1 MEKRRSIRQRIE
13 LEAVYSIRG
22 GAVHTCQVN
31 DFSRGGLFLSYD
43 DANQYVQCKK
53 QGVKVR
59 DPVKLVLTLDQE
71 DCPVEGRVAHF
82 SDVGVG
88 VQFVN
93 HSAQLHDRLEKIAAA
108 HQNNPSTADR
118 MTGRTLSLDS
128 REKLAQVL
136 TEATCSF
143 LFEHLGHFQTSL
155 LDAFVQAADRQKAD
169 AAQHPFLD
177 AIALFNK
184 HGKSITESLIAEIRL
199 LINEVSLGKTPSDH
213 SFAATRK
220 SMSSSSLSLVDKEEF
235 EDWLIVRVVSS
246 RAETQFREPLLELQ
260 LRLEVAYP
268 HKEGKDVDN
277 PFAPGAFCKAFQRC
291 VRHFKLGQSVERVV
305 FRVLQEQVINHFG
318 TLYKALNKQFADAG
332 VLPNLDVPK
341 YLAGQKKT
349 NAKTPDASPAKSE
362 NVGSIEEGIQDNA
375 AASSLS
381 TSQSVAAGGNAL
393 AQPLASPNQYSHL
406 QDSLSKAKSAY
417 STASRLIRMHR
428 AIQPGGGQAG
438 AAPLRRASADSQQAP
453 AQVVPFPSAT
463 TGAAPADATVSPES
477 GGVQPVVGAS
487 GTGGS
492 EAVAGVDAQAKVLPA
507 VETQVVVNAIDR
519 LQMVLASA
527 ECPGLDDGQLLDRI
541 QSQVRSLAGDQ
552 SAIGDAEQ
560 ESIQMMDQLFQN
572 IVEGQRIA
580 DPLKPALRKLQVP
593 LLKALFIDPALFAND
608 KHPARQT
615 VNTLALLSDKD
626 SANLHINQQRI
637 IDIVQF
643 LLDNFDKGLE
653 VFDQANEKL
662 DKLAD
667 REKQVIK
674 RNVER
679 VTEACR
685 GQEKVERANEA
696 VEHALKER
704 LHGTLVPL
712 AIVNLIDA
720 GWRELMRLSYIREG
734 EESRAWLTTLQ
745 VVEQLVGRLGLNG
758 PNEVVMTFSPTE
770 LIKLIDKGLSKIP
783 PNKYNHKAII
793 NELEMLLQ
801 AGEIDPAELVEY
813 KSNYSSIETDF
824 INRLKS
830 LAGDASEKSLLR
842 WVKRARSLEEG
853 QWLEFDVPD
862 GNNQLNQLAWVS
874 DNYNRFVFVN
884 HLGMKVCD
892 LALDEIAIKLK
903 KGEVRV
909 LGSDAVPAVDQGLDS
924 LVQKFYDQLAFEAAH
939 DQLTR
944 LVTRK
949 EFERCLARSVART
962 KKNNETYLLC
972 YFDVTQFKVINNTCG
987 YEGGDA
993 LLKEVATRVQQLAE
1007 EHDVMGR
1014 LGGDEFGI
1022 LCPVSTEH
1030 DGYQRTHR
1038 FKAAIEAQRFVWGS
1052 HVFTINVSMAYVV
1065 FDKANDRVLELLR
1078 GVESAVEIAKQAGHT
1093 EIQAY
1098 RSSDVRLEQ
1107 RDSVM
1112 AWVARINA
1120 ALDSDHLRLR
1130 CQMIAPVDDDF
1141 GAAKPHYEILLTV
1154 LDEQGEHMPPA
1165 EFIKAAEEYSRMA
1178 QVDRWVIN
1186 QVLGWMQANPAFLD
1200 EIGGF
1205 AINLSGHSMNDD
1217 SFMDFIF
1224 ERLVQ
1229 TDVPRRKLIFE
1240 VTETTAVAN
1249 LEDAADFITEMKEI
1263 GCRFSL
1269 DDFGAGQS
1277 SYAYLK
1283 SLPVDFIKIDGSF
1296 VRNIANDDVDYAM
1309 VKSITDMG
1317 HFLEKKI
1324 VAEFVLDEDVYETVA
1339 DIGVDYVQG
1348 YHIGKPVYL
1357 DELNLAASE

>member
-22 GAVHTCQVN
+22 GTVHTCQVN
-31 DFSRGGLFLSYD
+31 DFSRGGMFLTYD
-43 DANQYVQCKK
+43 DASQYVLCKK

-59 DPVKLVLTLDQE
+59 DPIKLVLTLDQE
-71 DCPVEGRVAHF
+71 DYPVEGRIAHF

-88 VQFVN
+88 VQFIN
-93 HSAQLHDRLEKIAAA
+93 HSAQLYDRLEKLSAL
-108 HQNNPSTADR
+108 HQAKPSHAGKVA
-118 MTGRTLSLDS
+118 GRSLSLDS
-128 REKLAQVL
+128 KEKLAQQL
-136 TEATCSF
+136 SATACGF
-143 LFEHLGHFQTSL
+143 LQEHLGQFQTQL
-155 LDAFVQAADRQKAD
+155 LDALVQAADRQSAD

-177 AIALFNK
+177 AIGMFNK
-184 HGKSITESLIAEIRL
+184 HGTSIIESLIAEIRL

-213 SFAATRK
+213 SFAASRK

-268 HKEGKDVDN
+268 HKEGKDVEN

-291 VRHFKLGQSVERVV
+291 VRHFKLGQTVERVV
-305 FRVLQEQVINHFG
+305 FRVLQEQVINQFG
-318 TLYKALNKQFADAG
+318 GLYKTLNKQFADAG

-341 YLAGQKKT
+341 YLAGQKK
-349 NAKTPDASPAKSE
+349 NQAEAKQADAAKRDVEPATADGAQSDE
-362 NVGSIEEGIQDNA
+362 ASSTV
-375 AASSLS
+375 AASAN
-381 TSQSVAAGGNAL
+381 TAFDAVAGTR
-393 AQPLASPNQYSHL
+393 AQPAATPNQYSHL

-428 AIQPGGGQAG
+428 AIQPGGGQPVNAAIRRTSPQGQAG
-438 AAPLRRASADSQQAP
+438 SAE
-453 AQVVPFPSAT
+453 VVPFP
-463 TGAAPADATVSPES
+463 GAAVNAEATSTPLPPNTVAGEPAANTE
-477 GGVQPVVGAS
+477 GAA
-487 GTGGS
+487 
-492 EAVAGVDAQAKVLPA
+492 AVAQAAAVPPVD
-507 VETQVVVNAIDR
+507 TQVVVNAIDQ
-519 LQMVLASA
+519 LQMVLANADSPA
-527 ECPGLDDGQLLDRI
+527 LDDGQLLDRI
-541 QSQVRSLAGDQ
+541 QSQVQNLAGEQ

-560 ESIQMMDQLFQN
+560 ESIQMMDQLFHN

-615 VNTLALLSDKD
+615 VNTLALLSDRD
-626 SANLHINQQRI
+626 SANLHVNQPRI

-696 VEHALKER
+696 VEHALKAR

-734 EESRAWLTTLQ
+734 EASRAWLTTLQ

-758 PNEVVMTFSPTE
+758 PDDVQLTFSPAE

-813 KSNYSSIETDF
+813 KSSYSSLEADF
-824 INRLKS
+824 IDRLKS

-874 DNYNRFVFVN
+874 DNYSRFVFVN

-972 YFDVTQFKVINNTCG
+972 YFDVSQFKVINNTCG

-993 LLKEVATRVQQLAE
+993 LLKEVASRIQALAE

-1022 LCPVSTEH
+1022 LCPVPSEH
-1030 DGYQRTHR
+1030 EGYQRTHR
-1038 FKAAIEAQRFVWGS
+1038 FKGAIEAQRFVWGS
-1052 HVFTINVSMAYVV
+1052 HVFTITVSMAYVV
-1065 FDKANDRVLELLR
+1065 FDKTNDRVLELLR

-1098 RSSDVRLEQ
+1098 HASDVRLEQ

-1120 ALDSDHLRLR
+1120 ALDSNHLRLR
-1130 CQMIAPVDDDF
+1130 CQKIAPVDTDF
-1141 GAAKPHYEILLTV
+1141 GAAKPHYEVLLTV

-1186 QVLGWMQANPAFLD
+1186 QVLSWMQANPAFLD
-1200 EIGGF
+1200 EVGGF

-1249 LEDAADFITEMKEI
+1249 LEDAADFIAEMKEI

-1357 DELNLAASE
+1357 DELIQADSE